1 MATKVR
7 RGIARVN
14 YMAQDRPDLSAV
26 AKTMSQHMSKPHEG
40 VVPLLKRCVKY
51 LKRFPTA
58 SLLVPRGL
66 PADVQELVAW
76 TDSDWAGDVDTRRS
90 TSGGAIVYRG
100 ATIMH
105 WSKAQS
111 NVALS
116 SAEAELN
123 ACVKGLSELLGLFN
137 LVSEVLR
144 IAPSLKLCT
153 DASAC
158 RGMLHRHGVGKV
170 KHLSVKQLWS
180 QEVVQCFGVQVDRV
194 PRVDNPADL
203 LTHSVSFPIAESQ
216 LARLNMYRDG
226 VGSRRPSQALSLFL
240 LETFCRQPE
249 KVSSA
254 ALGNQRAESYFG
266 SASRPCPRLSSMQR
280 ARREGGCRKA
290 TPNSSI
296 NDDAPRTAVSHM
308 PRWHCGSSEQV

>member
-1 MATKVR
+1 MKVASGDELGSDLATKVR

-26 AKTMSQHMSKPHEG
+26 AKTMSQHMAKPHEG

-58 SLLVPRGL
+58 SLLVPRGV
-66 PADVQELVAW
+66 PAEVQELVAW
-76 TDSDWAGDVDTRRS
+76 TDSDWAGDVDSRKS

-100 ATIMH
+100 ATLMH

-123 ACVKGLSELLGLFN
+123 AGVKGLSELLGLFN
-137 LVSEVLR
+137 LVSEVFNFV
-144 IAPSLKLCT
+144 PSLKLCT

-158 RGMLHRHGVGKV
+158 RGMLLRHGAGKV

-180 QEVVQCFGVQVDRV
+180 QEVIQKFAVQVDRV
-194 PRVDNPADL
+194 SRANNPADL
-203 LTHSVSFPIAESQ
+203 VTHSVSFPVAVSQ
-216 LARLNMYRDG
+216 LR
-226 VGSRRPSQALSLFL
+226 
-240 LETFCRQPE
+240 
-249 KVSSA
+249 
-254 ALGNQRAESYFG
+254 
-266 SASRPCPRLSSMQR
+266 RLSVS
-280 ARREGGCRKA
+280 RESRGEQEP
-290 TPNSSI
+290 TQ
-296 NDDAPRTAVSHM
+296 APS
-308 PRWHCGSSEQV
+308 